1 MTLLLFSRWNGFRKY
16 YSLPSHKHS
25 NFWSLCLPFRFSF
38 TVTYDRQQISLFI
51 DVPRRTN
58 PASKRFEYCLVP
70 FCFRKWAWCQPYPP
84 PSLPLWKKGG
94 GYDYVHTLVA
104 TDERHWKKGRLICNF
119 VIGSRPLSRGNVS
132 NWNGARLLLS
142 VSVRLCLSFAIRLP
156 VSFIPFLVRFVLS
169 ISLSFCF
176 MS

>member
-1 MTLLLFSRWNGFRKY
+1 MDFGNITAFHHTNTPISDHYVSPFVSVSRWRMTGNKY
-16 YSLPSHKHS
+16 
-25 NFWSLCLPFRFSF
+25 LCLLMSRDERTLRRNGSNIASFPFVFGNGR
-38 TVTYDRQQISLFI
+38 DASL
-51 DVPRRTN
+51 T
-58 PASKRFEYCLVP
+58 
-70 FCFRKWAWCQPYPP
+70 PP
-84 PSLPLWKKGG
+84 PSLPLWKRGG

-142 VSVRLCLSFAIRLP
+142 VSVRLCLSFAVRLP
-156 VSFIPFLVRFVLS
+156 VSFILFLVRFVLS